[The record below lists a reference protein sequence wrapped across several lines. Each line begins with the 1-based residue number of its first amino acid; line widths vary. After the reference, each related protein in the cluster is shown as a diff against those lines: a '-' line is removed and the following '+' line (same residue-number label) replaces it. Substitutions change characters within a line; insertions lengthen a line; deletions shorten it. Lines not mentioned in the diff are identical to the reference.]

1 MNLDLFGALRAPR
14 HRAGELFDGPAT
26 LAEELARLREAA
38 RRAERLARLRPG
50 DEKAQRAAAK
60 ARRDYL
66 ALRDHRRDISADE
79 VRASLVA
86 EGKAAP
92 LPPGNLDLLADAKA
106 WRDDVE
112 TDCGDVER

>member
-1 MNLDLFGALRAPR
+1 MDLFGFEAHEAPQ
-14 HRAGELFDGPAT
+14 HRAGELFDGPPT

-92 LPPGNLDLLADAKA
+92 LPPDNLDLLVGAKA

-112 TDCGDVER
+112 TDCGDVEQ